1 MNKSEIKALIKT
13 MLEEKISLGDIL
25 KELQVKHSVNM
36 TFMELKMLASEIDDF
51 DWSTL
56 DKKVEKK
63 DDEKEKAKGE
73 SNGTVIEINKIARP
87 DAMLHGSVKFISGV
101 TAEWLLDSYGRLSL
115 DNKTGDPTPE
125 DIEDF
130 QIELQKSLGK

>member
-1 MNKSEIKALIKT
+1 MNKTEIKELIKK

-25 KELQVKHSVNM
+25 KELQGKHGVNM
-36 TFMELKMLASEIDDF
+36 TFMELKMLASEIEDF

-56 DKKVEKK
+56 DKKVDKK
-63 DDEKEKAKGE
+63 EDKEE
-73 SNGTVIEINKIARP
+73 SKENTSGTVIEINKIARP

-101 TAEWLLDSYGRLSL
+101 KAEWLLDSYGRLSL
-115 DNKTGDPTPE
+115 ENKTGDPTPE

-130 QIELQKSLGK
+130 QIELQKQLGK

>member
-1 MNKSEIKALIKT
+1 MNKTEIKVLIKK

-25 KELQVKHSVNM
+25 KELQSKYSVNI
-36 TFMELKMLASEIDDF
+36 TFMELKMLASEIEDF

-56 DKKVEKK
+56 DKKIEKK
-63 DDEKEKAKGE
+63 EDKKESKE
-73 SNGTVIEINKIARP
+73 DTSGTIIEINKIARP

-101 TAEWLLDSYGRLSL
+101 TAEWLLDSYGRLVL
-115 DNKTGDPTPE
+115 ENKTGNPTPE

-130 QIELQKSLGK
+130 QIELQKQLGK